1 MKKGG
6 GEGEGEG
13 GEVEGGEGEGG
24 EGERGGSKK
33 VGCIGRHR
41 CKSFFVLYRVVF

>member
-6 GEGEGEG
+6 GEVEG
-13 GEVEGGEGEGG
+13 GEGGEGEGG

-41 CKSFFVLYRVVF
+41 CKSFLFSNKGMHI